1 MFGFQE
7 FVILILVLA
16 VVLVAM
22 GVKSVPQG
30 TRVYRRAFR
39 ALHQDTAGPDS
50 T

>member
-22 GVKSVPQG
+22 GVKSVP
-30 TRVYRRAFR
+30 RAPNIPLNDSD
-39 ALHQDTAGPDS
+39 ATPAPCGPAS